1 MPLTDLQKRILESI
15 SSNRSP
21 ENHVAG
27 GSVINMSGPRYS
39 DDIDLFSDRASALHS
54 VVAEDARSLVGAGL
68 GIEWQIQSDT
78 FFRANVTSGTSS
90 TRLDW
95 GVDSD
100 YRFFPAEKDDIFGY
114 RLHPVDLATNK
125 ILAAVDRQEPRDI
138 IDLTTVSKVI
148 LPLGPISWA
157 AAEKSPGRSP
167 DMIIGSLRARARLR
181 QEQVDPERLDRK
193 VDAGDL
199 NNWLR
204 RKCEE
209 AQAWIDSV
217 PPQFGFGLFMNAER
231 RPGVPDFSIED
242 SSDWTVQSGSRKGS
256 WPSSPEISSRMIESS
271 AAVEA
276 TDWTPPEPSPFD
288 DPTDPFWT

>member
-1 MPLTDLQKRILESI
+1 MPLTDLQKRVLESI

-21 ENHVAG
+21 EDHVAG
-27 GSVINMSGPRYS
+27 RSAVSMSGPLCS
-39 DDIDLFSDRASALHS
+39 DDIDPFSDRASALLA
-54 VVAEDARSLVGAGL
+54 VVAEDERSLVGAGL
-68 GIEWQIQSDT
+68 GIEWVIRSNT
-78 FFRANVTSGTSS
+78 YFRANVTSGTSS

-95 GVDSD
+95 SVDSD
-100 YRFFPAEKDDIFGY
+100 CRFLPTKKDNIFGY
-114 RLHPVDLATNK
+114 RLHPVDLAANK
-125 ILAAVDRQEPRDI
+125 ILAAVDLQEPRDI

-148 LPLGPISWA
+148 LPLGPIAWA

-181 QEQVDPERLDRK
+181 QEQVDPESPDRK
-193 VDAGDL
+193 IDAGYL

-231 RPGVPDFSIED
+231 RPGVPEFSLRVRVIGRFNQ
-242 SSDWTVQSGSRKGS
+242 V
-256 WPSSPEISSRMIESS
+256 PER
-271 AAVEA
+271 
-276 TDWTPPEPSPFD
+276 
-288 DPTDPFWT
+288 DPGHPLRRFPAG

>member
-54 VVAEDARSLVGAGL
+54 VVAEDERSLVGAGL
-68 GIEWQIQSDT
+68 GIEWEIQSST

-148 LPLGPISWA
+148 LPLGPIAWA

-167 DMIIGSLRARARLR
+167 DMIIGSLCARARLR
-181 QEQVDPERLDRK
+181 QEQVDLERLDRK

-204 RKCEE
+204 RKCGE

-256 WPSSPEISSRMIESS
+256 WPSSPEISSRMIASS